1 MRARKSSLEI
11 TSLPELQNLQL
22 SQFYRVSLADLCAL
36 LINTFEK
43 LPLINLETNVRPP
56 QHLKLSFCDIS

>member
-22 SQFYRVSLADLCAL
+22 SQFYRVSLADLVL